1 MIIYLD
7 YNATT
12 PVAWPVVEAMLPY
25 LREHHGNPS
34 SGHVLGA
41 VTRQAVER
49 ARRQVADLLG
59 AAVGEIIFTSGG
71 SESNNHAIKGVARRL
86 GSKGNHIVTSAVEHP
101 AVLKPC
107 DYLEQEGFR
116 VTRVPVDGTGLV
128 DPDDVRKAMTADT
141 ILVSIMHANNEVGT
155 ILPIAEI
162 AHIAHE
168 AGVWMHTDAAQSIG
182 KIRANV
188 DELGVDF
195 LTIAGHKFHAPPGIG
210 VLYVRAGIEIEPLVH
225 GAEHEQGRRAG
236 TEAVPN
242 IVALGAAAKYVGTGG
257 DDGRV
262 RGLRDKF
269 HELLT
274 DGLGDRVVLNGH
286 PAKRLPNTLS
296 VGFRGLIGTAILAR
310 LEDVCASPGAACHAT
325 SQEPSAVLKAME
337 VPRDVALGTI
347 RFSLGRPTTEA
358 EVAEA
363 AGRVVRTVTQMF

>member
-1 MIIYLD
+1 MFLVLLR
-7 YNATT
+7 NT
-12 PVAWPVVEAMLPY
+12 P
-25 LREHHGNPS
+25 
-34 SGHVLGA
+34 
-41 VTRQAVER
+41 Q
-49 ARRQVADLLG
+49 
-59 AAVGEIIFTSGG
+59 EIVFTSGG

-225 GAEHEQGRRAG
+225 GAGHEQGRRAG